1 MRFCLHQREKVWKW
15 PVISLAVFLAVMIV
29 FAVALGDLS
38 QQTRQRQR
46 LALETVSYI
55 YRDQYGPALNRSIVA
70 CYALEGRYP
79 EDLEYLQEH
88 YSFTYDS
95 RRFFVDYQLLADNL
109 MPEVTILERGE

>member
-1 MRFCLHQREKVWKW
+1 MRFCLHQREKLWKW
-15 PVISLAVFLAVMIV
+15 PAISLAVFLAVMIV

-46 LALETVSYI
+46 LALET
-55 YRDQYGPALNRSIVA
+55 ALNRSIVA